1 MTLFSPKI
9 LSSLNS
15 EIDSCA
21 LAVTLF
27 VRDFDFLG
35 FLSSFLELLQ
45 RYQTIPPIIMV
56 ANATWTPSLAFF
68 LSTGIFLCPIKKD
81 LILDIKDSIAFIKI
95 FSPKTPPQNPTKK
108 IYSSRKPI
116 GITRYPA
123 SIPNPS
129 LSLYSSTEI
138 TFGFLPSPTQKCS
151 SFKGTYGQYSFP

>member
-68 LSTGIFLCPIKKD
+68 LSTGIFLCPIIKD
-81 LILDIKDSIAFIKI
+81 LIRVIKDLIAVIKDLIAFIKI
-95 FSPKTPPQNPTKK
+95 FSKK
-108 IYSSRKPI
+108 PHLKFFIPLENQSASLDVL
-116 GITRYPA
+116 PA
-123 SIPNPS
+123 SPTPVY
-129 LSLYSSTEI
+129 LYT
-138 TFGFLPSPTQKCS
+138 LLQR
-151 SFKGTYGQYSFP
+151 